1 MASGPQVG
9 WGKPRDEGV
18 KERTWGYCAPPSVE
32 STQRHKSDLGQAP
45 WPVPAVRTTALRD
58 GGLLS
63 RPVLLPPSVPSLPPS
78 IHPCLHPFISPFS
91 ALHTSDLRSDPNPLN
106 LHSEDSPILGE

>member
-9 WGKPRDEGV
+9 WGKPI
-18 KERTWGYCAPPSVE
+18 WGYCAPASAE
-32 STQRHKSDLGQAP
+32 STQRHKSDSGQAP

-63 RPVLLPPSVPSLPPS
+63 QPVPPSVPSLPPS
-78 IHPCLHPFISPFS
+78 IHPSLHPFISPFI
-91 ALHTSDLRSDPNPLN
+91 ALHTSDLQSDPNPLN